1 MRLAGRLDSDL
12 AALYE
17 VPTKVFNQTIQRNA
31 ARFPVYF
38 AFQPTREKVA
48 NLKSQ
53 FVTSRS
59 KGTCALWSQI
69 VILEING
76 TASIRST
83 VHTGRSRTTAGRA
96 HCFAGKAPGVHLT
109 AGRCIFVTI
118 FSLPDGLLTDRAQKA
133 EPRSFSAWWILA
145 ARMRRCHA
153 AVRLRLDI
161 GHSDL
166 YPSAVS
172 IRPAAP

>member
-1 MRLAGRLDSDL
+1 MSSIRWQTVRHGLQRSMRLAGRLDSDL

-17 VPTKVFNQTIQRNA
+17 VPTMVFNQTIQRNA

-76 TASIRST
+76 HGQHRKYRPHRSITNDCQASALLRWQSARCAPHRRSLHIRDNFLFT
-83 VHTGRSRTTAGRA
+83 RRTSNR
-96 HCFAGKAPGVHLT
+96 
-109 AGRCIFVTI
+109 
-118 FSLPDGLLTDRAQKA
+118 
-133 EPRSFSAWWILA
+133 
-145 ARMRRCHA
+145 
-153 AVRLRLDI
+153 
-161 GHSDL
+161 
-166 YPSAVS
+166 
-172 IRPAAP
+172 